1 MLPWFQSMMQYMK
14 NIWFLFF
21 SAVCWASPIPH
32 HVKIKTLQT
41 SHFEI
46 LYYAE
51 QQELANHYAVQFE
64 KAYSF
69 LSQVFET
76 MPKDRIPVVINDSTD
91 LANGFATRV
100 PYPYTMLFPV
110 LPDLNDS
117 LGEPVEWSLE
127 LITHELAHVISF
139 EPANGVMAPIRS
151 VFGTVIAPNLLLPN
165 WWKEGFSVWAETA
178 IGSGGR
184 LRSIY
189 QESAIRSYIHEN
201 DILIENVAKANE
213 VLPSWP
219 YGSRP
224 YFFGSL
230 AMSYLVQKHGSQ
242 KTKELIERHGRR
254 APYFLSGAT
263 DSVVQQNYE
272 QIYNESLEFWKAK
285 AQKQFDQLSKIP
297 LDQPQQIQTDDLILR
312 SPSLNAAG
320 TKLAWVSQNKNP
332 ESRLKIASI
341 DEKGNILSV
350 EVPVQQKLM
359 REARFFPKSDRILI
373 NSIMPASST
382 EFYSDLYIYDLSNRK
397 TQRLTKRLR
406 GREARVSPNEES
418 IVFVGLVGG
427 KTHLKTIHIPTKKI
441 KTLLSSGFDERIAS
455 PLYLDDQRIL
465 YSVLE
470 GGMEKLKIFEVNTS
484 LVTPLPQHGK
494 RMRRPVLKNGT
505 LYFLSDKN
513 GTFNLYSTTDF
524 LKTPAKTLS
533 HVKTMILDF
542 DVINDQNFFS
552 TVLTN
557 QGSRLFQFQNKESKK
572 IPTLDPLVSEYSNL
586 IREFPKTELK
596 TENVTRPYKL
606 WPHYWIPFASGSS
619 AENGALLSVSTTGQ
633 DPSLQHTYQAQL
645 LYDTGI
651 QKLSYNLGYVNQTA
665 KSPWFLQSGRFIRSF
680 AGSEANYSN
689 QVHAVAFSPDT
700 SALTLHWSSQ
710 FALLYSRY
718 EDDIRSFERIGPQVS
733 LGYSNAEQTI
743 WMISPESGG
752 SAQVSLT
759 HYLESSNLESHNQLR
774 FKTAAYLSG
783 WLPEHHVFSAELKAL
798 ATDKIIPSTL
808 GDASTFFVTEL
819 TSNFLIRGYF
829 EGQFIGR
836 NIINTN
842 FEYRFPITKSHEG
855 WGLLPFYIKRIHGAF
870 AYDNLALDG
879 FAFRTDLNANES
891 VDRSQIFSSA
901 GVEIRADTT
910 VGYILPVQ
918 LVLGFHQ
925 PLQKEYRE
933 EVNFLFQIRSS
944 LGF

>member
-117 LGEPVEWSLE
+117 LGEPIEWSLE

-139 EPANGVMAPIRS
+139 EPAKGVMAPIRS

-189 QESAIRSYIHEN
+189 QESALRSYIHEN

-285 AQKQFDQLSKIP
+285 AQKQFDQLSKVP

-359 REARFFPKSDRILI
+359 REARFFPKTDRILI

-552 TVLTN
+552 TVLTS

-596 TENVTRPYKL
+596 AENVTRPYKL

-633 DPSLQHTYQAQL
+633 DPSLQHTYEAQL

-665 KSPWFLQSGRFIRSF
+665 KSPWFLQSGRFVRSF

-870 AYDNLALDG
+870 AYDSLALDG

>member
-21 SAVCWASPIPH
+21 STACWASPIPH

-46 LYYAE
+46 MYYAE

-117 LGEPVEWSLE
+117 LGEPVDWSLE

-139 EPANGVMAPIRS
+139 EPAKGVMAPIRS

-178 IGSGGR
+178 IGTGGR
-184 LRSIY
+184 LRSVY
-189 QESAIRSYIHEN
+189 QESSIRSYINEK
-201 DILIENVAKANE
+201 DFLSENVAKANE
-213 VLPSWP
+213 VLPTWP
-219 YGSRP
+219 YGSRS

-242 KTKELIERHGRR
+242 KTKELIEIHGRR
-254 APYFLSGAT
+254 VPYFLSGAT
-263 DSVVQQNYE
+263 DTVVQQNYE
-272 QIYNESLEFWKAK
+272 QIYNEALGFWKEK
-285 AQKQFDQLSKIP
+285 AQQQFDQLSKTP
-297 LDQPQQIQTDDLILR
+297 FDQPQQIQTDDLMLR

-320 TKLAWVSQNKNP
+320 TKLAWVSQNKKP
-332 ESRLKIASI
+332 DSRLKIATL
-341 DEKGNILSV
+341 DEKGNFLSI
-350 EVPVQQKLM
+350 EAPVQQKLM
-359 REARFFPKSDRILI
+359 REARFFPKSDRILL
-373 NSIMPASST
+373 NSIVPASST
-382 EFYSDLYIYDLSNRK
+382 EFYSDLYIFDLSTKK
-397 TQRLTKRLR
+397 TNRLTKRLR
-406 GREARVSPNEES
+406 GREARVSPNEDS
-418 IVFVGLVGG
+418 VVFVGLSGG

-441 KTLLSSGFDERIAS
+441 KVLLSSGFDERIAS

-465 YSVLE
+465 FSVLE
-470 GGMEKLKIFEVNTS
+470 GGLEKLKIFEVNTS
-484 LVTPLPQHGK
+484 VTTTLPQLGK
-494 RMRRPVLKNGT
+494 RMRRPVLKNGI
-505 LYFLSDKN
+505 LYFLSDVN
-513 GTFNLYSTTDF
+513 GTFNLYSTTDL
-524 LKTPAKTLS
+524 LKTPAKPLS
-533 HVKTMILDF
+533 HVKTMIIDF
-542 DVINDQNFFS
+542 DVINDQNFFG
-552 TVLTN
+552 TVLTHE
-557 QGSRLFQFQNKESKK
+557 GSKLFQFQNTKHENLPALEPS
-572 IPTLDPLVSEYSNL
+572 ISEYTNL
-586 IREFPKTELK
+586 NREFAGTEIK
-596 TENVTRPYKL
+596 TENVARPYKL

-619 AENGALLSVSTTGQ
+619 AENGALLSISTTGQ
-633 DPSLQHTYQAQL
+633 DPSLQHTYEAQL

-651 QKLSYNLGYVNQTA
+651 QELSYSLGYINQTA
-665 KSPWFLQSGRFIRSF
+665 KSPWFLQSSRFVRSF

-718 EDDIRSFERIGPQVS
+718 EDDIRSFERTGAQIS
-733 LGYSNAEQTI
+733 LGYSNAEQTL

-774 FKTAAYLSG
+774 LKTAAYLSR
-783 WLPEHHVFSAELKAL
+783 WLPEHHVFSAELKGL
-798 ATDKIIPSTL
+798 ATDQIIPSTL
-808 GDASTFFVTEL
+808 GDASTFFVNEL

-836 NIINTN
+836 NIVNTN
-842 FEYRFPITKSHEG
+842 FEYRFPITSSHEG
-855 WGLLPFYIKRIHGAF
+855 WGLFPFYVKRIHGAL
-870 AYDNLALDG
+870 AYDSLALDG

-891 VDRSQIFSSA
+891 VDRSRIFSSA
-901 GVEIRADTT
+901 GAEIRADTT
-910 VGYILPVQ
+910 VGYLLPVQ
-918 LVLGFHQ
+918 FVVGLHQ

-933 EVNFLFQIRSS
+933 EMNFLFQIRSS